1 MAEKSRW
8 EKIKKDIKKVLT
20 KYGSMWYHLGVVA
33 WDNNL
38 QNLDNWT
45 IDNNPENFLKERIS
59 EQNGTSKR
67 CPTLKQ

>member
-1 MAEKSRW
+1 MAEKNRW

-20 KYGSMWYHLGVVA
+20 KYGSMWYHLEVVA

-45 IDNNPENFLKERIS
+45 IDNNPENFL
-59 EQNGTSKR
+59 
-67 CPTLKQ
+67 